1 MPSLQCY
8 KKQNTNRLWSKF
20 QFRIILLSYNCI
32 QPHPWG
38 ESVPMTHRSPLENK
52 VFPSSPSS
60 QSVAS
65 KNHPLPTYLRF
76 WLYIKQIDLSSKSV
90 YWNKYHPQLDPK
102 AVEMYQPW
110 HHNHLPWQCSESHC
124 PCFPRSW
131 VLHQL
136 TMLISWTSSERVA
149 YRSLSTLKKI
159 PALSPSKNRDVF
171 HYSPYKQCYWNS
183 RILFYFYLQD
193 FIFWWVPFCS
203 GQFCYCF
210 FQKPYMRS
218 THVSTYLA

>member
-1 MPSLQCY
+1 
-8 KKQNTNRLWSKF
+8 
-20 QFRIILLSYNCI
+20 
-32 QPHPWG
+32 
-38 ESVPMTHRSPLENK
+38 
-52 VFPSSPSS
+52 
-60 QSVAS
+60 
-65 KNHPLPTYLRF
+65 
-76 WLYIKQIDLSSKSV
+76 
-90 YWNKYHPQLDPK
+90 
-102 AVEMYQPW
+102 MYQPW
-110 HHNHLPWQCSESHC
+110 RHNHLPWQCSESHC

-171 HYSPYKQCYWNS
+171 HYSPYKQCYLNS

-218 THVSTYLA
+218 THVVHILGIKPHVILSWLLYSQLGHEESQMLHVHCWLRDQRRS